1 MLGPE
6 QINLSPRPPP
16 VPMEGIAAAR
26 VSEQVAKA
34 IGLRD
39 NQIVRGIIEDRG
51 GLLKLVL
58 NNRELDW
65 DDSRRFKPGDRIDFR
80 VESSIYGRS
89 LRPILG
95 AEVKVASA
103 SIPVP
108 AALGASPR
116 LLSLLYRPVM
126 PSMVNQLFRPQ
137 TMAPFVDQLAAANA
151 RQIADQ
157 LITSMQRITPDVVR
171 SGLLSSGLFGE
182 YMLMQQGA
190 SRPDLKQFLRN
201 LLKSTAPNQARA
213 IAELTGAIDE
223 IESRQIE
230 GLQAQQNRELSYHF
244 VLPFFDANPVS
255 VHIEREA
262 MYADNA
268 DVDWVINLHTE
279 TDSLGELWLK
289 TTLKANSQLEMIL
302 WADQPG
308 SVDIA
313 RSASAD
319 LKGRLR
325 DFGLELTKLTLLDA
339 RRPSID
345 SALSGPGQVVDVRT

>member
-1 MLGPE
+1 
-6 QINLSPRPPP
+6 
-16 VPMEGIAAAR
+16 MEGIAAAR

-34 IGLRD
+34 IGLKD

-65 DDSRRFKPGDRIDFR
+65 DASKRFKPGDRIDFR

-89 LRPILG
+89 LRPVLG
-95 AEVKVASA
+95 GEVKVASTA
-103 SIPVP
+103 VPVP
-108 AALGASPR
+108 PALGASPR
-116 LLSLLYRPVM
+116 LLSLLYRPVQ
-126 PSMVNQLFRPQ
+126 PSTVNQLFRPP
-137 TMAPFVDQLAAANA
+137 TMAPFIDQLAAANI
-151 RQIADQ
+151 RQSADQ
-157 LITSMQRITPDVVR
+157 LITSMQRITPDAVR

-190 SRPDLKQFLRN
+190 SRPDLKQFLRS
-201 LLKSTAPNQARA
+201 LLKATAPNQTRA

-230 GLQAQQNRELSYHF
+230 GLQAQQNREVSYHF

-262 MYADNA
+262 NYAENPEA
-268 DVDWVINLHTE
+268 DWVINLHTE

-289 TTLKANSQLEMIL
+289 TTLKANSQVEMIF
-302 WADQPG
+302 WADRPG
-308 SVDIA
+308 SVNIA
-313 RSASAD
+313 RAASAD
-319 LKGRLR
+319 LKRRLA
-325 DFGLELTKLTLLDA
+325 DFGLELSKLTLLDA

-345 SALSGPGQVVDVRT
+345 ASLSGPGQVVDVRT

>member
-6 QINLSPRPPP
+6 QINVSPRPPP

-34 IGLRD
+34 IGLKD

-65 DDSRRFKPGDRIDFR
+65 DGSKRFKPGDRIDFR

-89 LRPILG
+89 LRPVTG
-95 AEVKVASA
+95 GEVKVASA
-103 SIPVP
+103 AIPVP
-108 AALGASPR
+108 PALGASPR
-116 LLSLLYRPVM
+116 LLSLLYRPVQ
-126 PSMVNQLFRPQ
+126 PSTINQLFRPQ
-137 TMAPFVDQLAAANA
+137 TMAPFIDQLAAANA
-151 RQIADQ
+151 RQSADQ
-157 LITSMQRITPDVVR
+157 LIASMQRITPDAVR

-190 SRPDLKQFLRN
+190 SRPDIKQFLRS
-201 LLKSTAPNQARA
+201 LLKATAPNQTRV
-213 IAELTGAIDE
+213 ITELTSAIDE

-230 GLQAQQNRELSYHF
+230 GLQAQQNREVSYHF

-262 MYADNA
+262 NYADDGEA
-268 DVDWVINLHTE
+268 DWVINLHTE

-289 TTLKANSQLEMIL
+289 TTLKVNSKIEMIF
-302 WADQPG
+302 WADRPG
-308 SVDIA
+308 AVDIA
-313 RSASAD
+313 RAASAD
-319 LKGRLR
+319 LKRRLR
-325 DFGLELTKLTLLDA
+325 DFGLELSKLTLLDA

-345 SALSGPGQVVDVRT
+345 SSLSGPGQVVDVRT

>member
-1 MLGPE
+1 
-6 QINLSPRPPP
+6 
-16 VPMEGIAAAR
+16 
-26 VSEQVAKA
+26 
-34 IGLRD
+34 
-39 NQIVRGIIEDRG
+39 
-51 GLLKLVL
+51 
-58 NNRELDW
+58 
-65 DDSRRFKPGDRIDFR
+65 
-80 VESSIYGRS
+80 
-89 LRPILG
+89 
-95 AEVKVASA
+95 
-103 SIPVP
+103 
-108 AALGASPR
+108 
-116 LLSLLYRPVM
+116 
-126 PSMVNQLFRPQ
+126 
-137 TMAPFVDQLAAANA
+137 
-151 RQIADQ
+151 
-157 LITSMQRITPDVVR
+157 MQRITPDVVR

-308 SVDIA
+308 SVNIA
-313 RSASAD
+313 RTASAD

>member
-1 MLGPE
+1 
-6 QINLSPRPPP
+6 
-16 VPMEGIAAAR
+16 MEGIAAAR

-65 DDSRRFKPGDRIDFR
+65 DGSKRFRPGDRIDFR

-89 LRPILG
+89 LKPILG
-95 AEVKVASA
+95 AEVRVAPA
-103 SIPVP
+103 PIPVP
-108 AALGASPR
+108 PTLGASPR
-116 LLSLLYRPVM
+116 LLSLIYRPEQ
-126 PSMVNQLFRPQ
+126 PSTIGQLFRPQ
-137 TMAPFVDQLAAANA
+137 TLAPFIDQLAAANA
-151 RQIADQ
+151 KQSADQ
-157 LITSMQRITPDVVR
+157 LLSSVQRITPDVVR
-171 SGLLSSGLFGE
+171 SGLLNSGLFGE
-182 YMLMQQGA
+182 YLLMQQGVA
-190 SRPDLKQFLRN
+190 RPDIKQFLRS
-201 LLKSTAPNQARA
+201 LLKSAAPNQTRI
-213 IAELTGAIDE
+213 IAELSGAVDE
-223 IESRQIE
+223 IESRQLE
-230 GLQAQQNRELSYHF
+230 GVQAQQNREVSYHF

-262 MYADNA
+262 VYAENQEA
-268 DVDWVINLHTE
+268 DWVINLHTE

-289 TTLKANSQLEMIL
+289 TTLKANSKLEMIL

-313 RSASAD
+313 RAASGE
-319 LKGRLR
+319 LKSRLT
-325 DFGLELTKLTLLDA
+325 DFGLELSKLTLLDA

-345 SALSGPGQVVDVRT
+345 PSLSGPGQVVDVRT

>member
-1 MLGPE
+1 
-6 QINLSPRPPP
+6 
-16 VPMEGIAAAR
+16 MEGIAAAR

-34 IGLRD
+34 IGLKD
-39 NQIVRGIIEDRG
+39 NQIVRGIIEERG

-65 DDSRRFKPGDRIDFR
+65 DASKRFKPRDRIDFR

-89 LRPILG
+89 LRPVLG
-95 AEVKVASA
+95 ADVKVATTA
-103 SIPVP
+103 IPVP
-108 AALGASPR
+108 SALGASPR
-116 LLSLLYRPVM
+116 LLSLLYRPVD
-126 PSMVNQLFRPQ
+126 SSTVNQLFRPQ
-137 TMAPFVDQLAAANA
+137 TMAPFIDQLAAANV
-151 RQIADQ
+151 RQSVEQ

-171 SGLLSSGLFGE
+171 SGLLNSGLFGE

-190 SRPDLKQFLRN
+190 SRPDLKQLLRN
-201 LLKSTAPNQARA
+201 LLKGTAPNQTRA

-230 GLQAQQNRELSYHF
+230 GLQAQQNREVSYHF

-262 MYADNA
+262 NYAEA
-268 DVDWVINLHTE
+268 TEADWVINLHTE

-289 TTLKANSQLEMIL
+289 TTLKTNSQVEMIL

-313 RSASAD
+313 RAASAD
-319 LKGRLR
+319 LKRRLT
-325 DFGLELTKLTLLDA
+325 DFGLELSKLTLLDA

-345 SALSGPGQVVDVRT
+345 ASLSGPGQVVDVRT

>member
-6 QINLSPRPPP
+6 QINVTPRPPP

-34 IGLRD
+34 IGLKD
-39 NQIVRGIIEDRG
+39 NQIVRGIIEERG

-65 DDSRRFKPGDRIDFR
+65 DASKRFKPGDRIDFR

-89 LRPILG
+89 LRPVLG
-95 AEVKVASA
+95 ADVKVATTA
-103 SIPVP
+103 IPVP
-108 AALGASPR
+108 SALGASPR
-116 LLSLLYRPVM
+116 LLSLLYRPVD
-126 PSMVNQLFRPQ
+126 SSTVNQLFRPQ
-137 TMAPFVDQLAAANA
+137 TMAPFIDQLAAANV
-151 RQIADQ
+151 RQSVEQ

-171 SGLLSSGLFGE
+171 SGLLNSGLFGE

-190 SRPDLKQFLRN
+190 SRPDLKQLLRN
-201 LLKSTAPNQARA
+201 LLKGTAPNQTRA

-230 GLQAQQNRELSYHF
+230 GLQAQQNREVSYHF

-262 MYADNA
+262 NYAEA
-268 DVDWVINLHTE
+268 TEADWVINLHTE

-289 TTLKANSQLEMIL
+289 TTLKTNSQVEMIL

-313 RSASAD
+313 RAASAD
-319 LKGRLR
+319 LKRRLT
-325 DFGLELTKLTLLDA
+325 DFGLELSKLTLLDA

-345 SALSGPGQVVDVRT
+345 ASLSGPGQVVDVRT